1 MNAFENYAHFN
12 LWHKFENSFGCAY
25 NALGDAGKSIYTDFL
40 TFQIIP
46 HLECFVP
53 FRMTSNEFSLPSL
66 FSRSEDIVFNASS
79 VTRAVRS
86 KKPSKNWK

>member
-46 HLECFVP
+46 HL
-53 FRMTSNEFSLPSL
+53 
-66 FSRSEDIVFNASS
+66 DQS
-79 VTRAVRS
+79 VHILISPWGGGFILHA
-86 KKPSKNWK
+86 